1 MTNHSG
7 PSAERW
13 DTLIDEFRSFGGTA
27 NNVIQRQGPLGLGL
41 FPIDSSQPIEL
52 HAPEHLLIPT
62 DNLELKHGEV
72 RIKNKQPFPEGYAA
86 WYHQFQKEYSWGAEA
101 SRSIIAFESE
111 LQKLPDS
118 IQRILNRFLPI
129 PIKQRFPGSNIEQE
143 AFNRFILTR
152 QINWGSKNVMMPI
165 IELVNHS
172 PAQNTWVITDEGISV
187 NGQFQDEILVRYSV
201 SDPMHRFI
209 QYGFSCEEL
218 MGFSMSMKL
227 NHRGQQ
233 IIVRGGINFTPF
245 KPLPVSTKGEQI
257 IINKPLIGCENR
269 PRMPKTVFSN
279 CCEHLKGVNSE
290 ELFGQICQANQLAV
304 VQILRELKKDN
315 LASSI
320 KEQLQ
325 ETCWLQLNAI
335 GEHYGHRG
343 SMD

>member
-1 MTNHSG
+1 MSNNSG

-13 DTLIDEFRSFGGTA
+13 DRLIDEFRSFGGTA

-72 RIKNKQPFPEGYAA
+72 RIKNEQSFPEGYAA
-86 WYHQFQKEYSWGAEA
+86 WYHRFQKEYSWGAEA

-118 IQRILNRFLPI
+118 IQRILNRFVRF
-129 PIKQRFPGSNIEQE
+129 PIKQRLPGSNIEQE
-143 AFNRFILTR
+143 AFRRFILTR
-152 QINWGSKNVMMPI
+152 QINWGGKTVLMPV

-172 PAQNTWVITDEGISV
+172 PSQNSWVISDTGISV
-187 NGQFQDEILVRYSV
+187 NGQFQDEVLVKYSV

-218 MGFSMSMKL
+218 MAFSMSTKL

-233 IIVRGGINFTPF
+233 IIVNGGINFTPF
-245 KPLPVSTKGEQI
+245 TPLQVSTKGDQI
-257 IINKPLIGCENR
+257 VINRPLIGCENR
-269 PRMPKTVFSN
+269 PRMPKTLFSK
-279 CCEHLKGVNSE
+279 CCEQLKGINSN
-290 ELFGQICQANQLAV
+290 ELFEQICQANQLAV
-304 VQILRELKKDN
+304 IQILREIKKN
-315 LASSI
+315 NYSSPI

-335 GEHYGHRG
+335 GEHYGHRN
-343 SMD
+343 DIN